1 MEIPGNDFRKISQ
14 QKIASKPAVRKG
26 GSKESAPAQSSSAGQ
41 APQSEQVSV
50 SFMARGIQKAQETL
64 KGVPDIRVDKVE
76 RIKKEIAEG
85 RFKVDSEELAGK
97 ILKDIITESAF
108 LK

>member
-14 QKIASKPAVRKG
+14 QKIASKSAVRKG
-26 GSKESAPAQSSSAGQ
+26 GSKESAPASSSAGQ
-41 APQSEQVSV
+41 ASQSEQVSV

-64 KGVPDIRVDKVE
+64 KTVPDIRVEKVE

-85 RFKVDSEELAGK
+85 RFNVDSEELAGK
-97 ILKDIITESAF
+97 ILKNIITESAF
-108 LK
+108 LR